1 MELIIIP
8 TVRPSSYFPSQY
20 KRRHVLYSV
29 NCSTLLFNTPKGCA
43 GKRWERSKSFISIS
57 RVSLSFT
64 VHLILH
70 LISMFCFVF
79 FVSEV
84 GWKCVFLYALCLK
97 HLVMAQTASLSYLLL
112 IFLEQHTKTRPSAL
126 ISHLKGNIVS
136 TLGIMLLII
145 FQECLSRLKGIAP
158 QRFSGSNCFHFG
170 ENMTSWSLLQVWVSL
185 SSSLHRLAP
194 AMSQCGY

>member
-20 KRRHVLYSV
+20 IRRRVMCSV
-29 NCSTLLFNTPKGCA
+29 NSSTLLFNTPEGCA
-43 GKRWERSKSFISIS
+43 GKRWERSKRFTSVC
-57 RVSLSFT
+57 RDSLSLT
-64 VHLILH
+64 VYLILY
-70 LISMFCFVF
+70 LMSMFWF

-84 GWKCVFLYALCLK
+84 VWKCVFFLYALCLK
-97 HLVMAQTASLSYLLL
+97 HLVMARAASLSYLWW

-126 ISHLKGNIVS
+126 ISHSIGNIMS
-136 TLGIMLLII
+136 TLEVMLPLI
-145 FQECLSRLKGIAP
+145 FQECLSLLKRIVIVSTLVKIGFHGLFP
-158 QRFSGSNCFHFG
+158 QVC
-170 ENMTSWSLLQVWVSL
+170 VSL